1 MDLTQLSQMVAWLDE
16 EHRRDREEIARLD
29 QRLQSMVIEN
39 QEQSRRIQD
48 LEGRLANTQAQ
59 LTQFAQIQQALQQL
73 KNEVVMLL
81 DKQSETRL
89 QAERES
95 ERARMSDREALSR
108 GIAEVRKELPRLG
121 RAEEELVSRRAE
133 DQRLGEMLLALR
145 QSVNNVSKDLDERTR
160 TLPYMVEQRAQDNK
174 RIAQLQA
181 EHVELLKRTD
191 AIGAKPPVLEERI
204 NRLERDLQK
213 IQPIP
218 EQLRTEQQAFLEGQ
232 RVADVERTR
241 QMTVW
246 EAEFLQQREQIEKQA
261 VRMREFAAQYE
272 AAGRAIKTLE
282 EFQAVMIRD
291 QRQISELQRLAEE
304 RQRKELAEWQ
314 AENEQR
320 WKKETLR
327 WDYTLQEQ
335 QKTNQKLADRFPP
348 TEKSVALLQREI
360 ETLWK
365 LQEQLGSRQLREA
378 QQLLDLIGKALEDR
392 PKAEGR

>member
-16 EHRRDREEIARLD
+16 EHRRDREEIARTD

-73 KNEVVMLL
+73 KNEVVVLL

-89 QAERES
+89 QMEREI

-108 GIAEVRKELPRLG
+108 GIAEVRKELPRIG
-121 RAEEELVSRRAE
+121 RTEEELVSRRAE

-145 QSVNNVSKDLDERTR
+145 QSVNNFSKDLDERTR

-181 EHVELLKRTD
+181 EHVELLKRID
-191 AIGAKPPVLEERI
+191 LVSAKPPVLEERI
-204 NRLERDLQK
+204 SRLERDLSK

-218 EQLRTEQQAFLEGQ
+218 ELLRTEQQAFLEGQ
-232 RVADVERTR
+232 RVTDVERSR
-241 QMTVW
+241 QITVW
-246 EAEFLQQREQIEKQA
+246 ETEFLQQRELIEKQV
-261 VRMREFAAQYE
+261 VRLREFTAQYD

-282 EFQAVMIRD
+282 EFQTSMIRD

-327 WDYTLQEQ
+327 WDYTIQEQ
-335 QKTNQKLADRFPP
+335 QKVNQKLADRFPP
-348 TEKSVALLQREI
+348 TEKIVALLQREI

-365 LQEQLGSRQLREA
+365 LQEQLGTRQLQEA
-378 QQLLDLIGKALEDR
+378 QHLLDLVGKALEDR